1 MRRNLLKR
9 KIALGLS
16 LLMLGSSEGVQVL
29 AESVE
34 RESTV
39 QAEESAWEESS
50 ALEVYNENTEAETE
64 EKYLETS
71 EQITELDEPKSGIE
85 ETTHQENTTVETIE
99 REAEATTMEIATAVE
114 AEYTSGDEQN
124 SAEQNSNELSSEAMS
139 STEVET
145 ELSSETTSSAELET
159 ELSSEATFETET
171 YTELESE
178 VESEYE
184 SETEELMSEEETEGD
199 AYLADTLVYGDFN
212 YRVEENGEAVIVG
225 YNCTEKNKEVII
237 PDVIEGH
244 VVTSVGSFCFWYKG
258 ITSVEIPDSV
268 VEIRDNAFLGCTQ
281 LKKIILSKNL
291 VRIGKYAFANT
302 DLAEIVIPGSVVNI
316 EDYTFKNCTKLNEVI
331 LSDNIITI
339 GVQAFYG
346 CGNLTSLRL
355 PSNLKKMGT
364 QMIKGTKIESIVVPK
379 GVYEAG
385 YAGINEVSGALE
397 GCNTLTTV
405 ILEEGMETIPKY
417 LFANINSL
425 QKVEI
430 PQSIKKIDNFA
441 FHNCTGLKEIIIP
454 KSVVDIGEYVFCN
467 CTSLTKVTF
476 EEQSLIKKIPRE
488 MFKGCISLETVELSK
503 EITNIDWWAFQE
515 CKSLKN
521 IVFPSSLQTID
532 REAFKNSGLEYVAI
546 PANVYSI
553 GSEAFART
561 PIKEVYFEKGK
572 KVQIGIAAFKNC
584 TILTNFFTNNR
595 LIELEE
601 EALSGCS
608 SLVELDLSS
617 VLKLGPCVVGGT
629 QIRKLII
636 PTNTMLN
643 GKYAYGRTYYSPF
656 TGCDTL
662 KTIILQDGRSWIT
675 NYAFSSC
682 ESIESIVIPA
692 SVNEFS
698 TFAFWEQGNKNLI
711 IYGVS
716 GSYTE
721 EWAKRHNYQFRDV
734 SEGFEDSYKTS
745 EYLIKVIDSASKQP
759 ISNAAICINGE
770 EAGITAEDGT
780 VKITIYGTVTQ
791 NVSVAKAGYDTRSY
805 IGMPWNSTEQNVVE
819 LAIQEKTIEKQ
830 ITDMLPDAKLPETT
844 LNGPKINI
852 FGKEIYLFS
861 LPISVDVNWFD
872 NVSIKYDNETQTAK
886 VMIGVKE
893 TVKKDF
899 ETGKDGEKQYQNMKN
914 FVKSCGEG
922 TNQADMLNKF
932 KDTKDGLAPMKGKVA
947 FGVSG
952 NIAGFI
958 ELKYN
963 NGQWNLLDG
972 GLVAVLSASV
982 SQKIPLCYIF
992 YAEFGLSG
1000 SVTGTIKLTLDNQKQ
1015 YQILGSIALGI
1026 APSIAVG
1033 ANALIVDVK
1042 GGFEG
1047 GLTGTLKFPAQTME
1061 EAFEAYMSG
1070 KLFLKVSSP
1079 IPFYTASFNWQLF
1092 KIELF
1097 PDFGANLDPVE
1108 WKMAIEDRAVP
1119 ANGQAYEYAD
1129 TQTVTL
1135 SDGRSV
1141 MVYITD
1147 DGTKSTGNHTTL
1159 VYSVYENGTW
1169 SAAKPVCETG
1179 RADVKPVLKADG
1191 DKAYVVWMN
1200 IGKVISESSTPEEIY
1215 QSTDLWLS
1223 EFDGAAFKEPERVP
1237 VEGNAKMEFSYD
1249 ISAVNGTAAVVW
1261 IENSDND
1268 PFMQTGTN
1276 TIYSRQRVN
1285 GIWQDIQ
1292 TMTTSEVQIGAL
1304 QAAITADSLSVQ
1316 YSDGT
1321 NVYQASG
1328 QAVVQTG
1335 LGTNVKVFDGVTY
1348 YIREN
1353 QLYQLAQ
1360 DGTET
1365 ACGIACS
1372 SDYQVY
1378 DKVVYWT
1385 QQMNFNSELYMQKL
1399 GESNAVQL
1407 TYDGGYISSFAIY
1420 TMENG
1425 TTSITYTWTEVLSDD
1440 ELEEPYG
1447 VTYTKTIQGT
1457 TVYDLACSGPYFSAA
1472 DIVPETEA
1480 TFEVKIQNLSSENVD
1495 HIFMRV
1501 KDETEAVLMDN
1512 EVLKTIAAGTEKEV
1526 SFTYGL
1532 PKELSGKT
1540 LTVEIYTNEVT
1551 ESDIT
1556 NNTCSYTFADTDLS
1570 VVVKSKQVV
1579 IVSNHGYSDAKDV
1592 VLEIRN
1598 GSANGATVCRKEFGM
1613 LEAGTSVEVEYEIP
1627 QEFLAF
1633 KPGESAKE
1641 FIAVV
1646 TTSTSEALF
1655 GDNEAVIRIESPHIE
1670 GIELDQTKAML
1681 QPGNTLQLQATLSG
1695 EEAVDR
1701 RVEWCSS
1708 NTDIVTVDQN
1718 GFVTALKMGQA
1729 DVTAIALDGGL
1740 NAVCHVVVYD
1750 AFELNQLKF
1759 SKTKYQMIS
1768 GNELTLSYVSEPVL
1782 TKEQMLTA
1790 VWGSSNEEVATVK
1803 DGIVT
1808 AFKSGSTEI
1817 TVEVGGLSTTCQ
1829 VEVVS
1834 PMEITGIES
1843 TAYNKLKIS
1852 WTQAPE
1858 ADGYTIYKKNPET
1871 GKFVVLKSIADN
1883 TVVSYTN
1890 IVTCGA
1896 TYSYRVASYK
1906 LEGTKKVYLA
1916 ESKIVKKTAIPSTPV
1931 LQSVNMAAYNKIR
1944 ITWSKVNGC
1953 AGYVIYRS
1961 ESENGT
1967 YSVLKTVTQA
1977 TATNYVNIVKDS
1989 TVYYYKVRA
1998 FVTVNG
2004 KKVYGDYSS
2013 ILSGNVISGSPQ
2025 NFAISQ
2031 ASNGKITFTWNKVE
2045 DADGYVIYLYYPDT
2059 NKYKAIK
2066 NVTDIDVLT
2075 YGKKMTKGATYHF
2088 AMRAY
2093 RLVNGVKVYSDYGE
2107 IISTK

>member
-1 MRRNLLKR
+1 MRKKMTSK
-9 KIALGLS
+9 KIVAIGLS
-16 LLMLGSSEGVQVL
+16 LLMLGSSESVQIL
-29 AESVE
+29 AESLESESVITVE
-34 RESTV
+34 ETSTEVNSVEEVASVAELADPTELETLPVSEESVPVETMTESAQESGEGEVSTEWQTQEAEEVSESTLV
-39 QAEESAWEESS
+39 EQ
-50 ALEVYNENTEAETE
+50 
-64 EKYLETS
+64 ETS
-71 EQITELDEPKSGIE
+71 E
-85 ETTHQENTTVETIE
+85 NTN
-99 REAEATTMEIATAVE
+99 A
-114 AEYTSGDEQN
+114 SSDEQSSE
-124 SAEQNSNELSSEAMS
+124 SASSVEEVTSELSSEVDVE
-139 STEVET
+139 TEVET
-145 ELSSETTSSAELET
+145 ETD
-159 ELSSEATFETET
+159 
-171 YTELESE
+171 TELESE
-178 VESEYE
+178 VESEQE
-184 SETEELMSEEETEGD
+184 SETEELISEEETESDG
-199 AYLADTLVYGDFN
+199 YLADSHMYG
-212 YRVEENGEAVIVG
+212 YHIEENGEATITNYYG
-225 YNCTEKNKEVII
+225 TDEKVVV
-237 PDVIEGH
+237 PDTIDGH
-244 VVTSVGSFCFWYKG
+244 VVTGLGSSVFLRN
-258 ITSVEIPDSV
+258 TSVKE
-268 VEIRDNAFLGCTQ
+268 
-281 LKKIILSKNL
+281 IILPDNISKIGFSAFEGCSNL
-291 VRIGKYAFANT
+291 ETLKLPQNLEDMGTNLINGTRIE
-302 DLAEIVIPGSVVNI
+302 EIVIPPKV
-316 EDYTFKNCTKLNEVI
+316 TKAGYSTGYVSCSALGGCETLKTVI
-331 LSDNIITI
+331 
-339 GVQAFYG
+339 FEE
-346 CGNLTSLRL
+346 
-355 PSNLKKMGT
+355 
-364 QMIKGTKIESIVVPK
+364 GTKNIPAWIFMNSKSVQ
-379 GVYEAG
+379 
-385 YAGINEVSGALE
+385 
-397 GCNTLTTV
+397 TV
-405 ILEEGMETIPKY
+405 IL
-417 LFANINSL
+417 
-425 QKVEI
+425 
-430 PQSIKKIDNFA
+430 PQSVEKIDYMA
-441 FHNCTGLKEIIIP
+441 FYNCIELENLEISEKAVNIMIATEAF
-454 KSVVDIGEYVFCN
+454 D
-467 CTSLTKVTF
+467 
-476 EEQSLIKKIPRE
+476 
-488 MFKGCISLETVELSK
+488 GCIK
-503 EITNIDWWAFQE
+503 
-515 CKSLKN
+515 LKN
-521 IVFPSSLQTID
+521 FLTP
-532 REAFKNSGLEYVAI
+532 
-546 PANVYSI
+546 VYYI
-553 GSEAFART
+553 GD
-561 PIKEVYFEKGK
+561 
-572 KVQIGIAAFKNC
+572 AAFKNC
-584 TILTNFFTNNR
+584 TSLEEVN
-595 LIELEE
+595 LIEGQNKIRSESFENCKALTHLNLPNTIEEIEMEAFKGCGLESISIPGNVTNIGY
-601 EALSGCS
+601 EAFKGSSLKSVYFQNGKRVSVVASAFENCTSLTEFRINDRYVDLGTDALKDCS
-608 SLVELDLSS
+608 SLSKIDSMYIRHWGVRAIT
-617 VLKLGPCVVGGT
+617 GT
-629 QIRKLII
+629 QISEII
-636 PTNTMLN
+636 FT
-643 GKYAYGRTYYSPF
+643 KYSSTQSNSFAYRGDYSF
-656 TGCDTL
+656 TRCDSL
-662 KTIILQDGRSWIT
+662 KTVIIEDGRDEIPA
-675 NYAFSSC
+675 YAFFSC
-682 ESIESIVIPA
+682 KTLEKIVIPE
-692 SVNEFS
+692 SVINISPWEFPS
-698 TFAFWEQGNKNLI
+698 KTV
-711 IYGVS
+711 IYGVP
-716 GSYTE
+716 GSYAE
-721 EWAKRHNYQFRDV
+721 EYAKSYNYQFRDV

-745 EYLIKVIDSASKQP
+745 EYLVKVVDSASKQP
-759 ISNAAICINGE
+759 ISNAVICINGE

-780 VKITIYGTVTQ
+780 AKITIYGTVTQ
-791 NVSVAKAGYDTRSY
+791 NVSVAKDGYDTRSY

-852 FGKEIYLFS
+852 FGKDIYLFS

-1047 GLTGTLKFPAQTME
+1047 GLTGTLTFPAQTME

-1237 VEGNAKMEFSYD
+1237 TEENAKMEFSYD

-1285 GIWQDIQ
+1285 GVWQDIQ

-1495 HIFMRV
+1495 NIFMRV
-1501 KDETEAVLMDN
+1501 KDDTEAVLMDN

-1570 VVVKSKQVV
+1570 VVVKSEQTV
-1579 IVSNHGYSDAKDV
+1579 IVSNHGYSDANDV

-1598 GSANGATVCRKEFGM
+1598 GSANGAAVCRKELGT
-1613 LEAGTSVEVEYEIP
+1613 LKAGTSVEVEYEIP

-1646 TTSTSEALF
+1646 TTSTSESLF
-1655 GDNEAVIRIESPHIE
+1655 GDNEAVISIEPSHIE

-1768 GNELTLSYVSEPVL
+1768 GNELTLSYVSEPIL

-1790 VWGSSNEEVATVK
+1790 VWSSSNEEVATVK

-1808 AFKSGSTEI
+1808 AFKAGSTEI
-1817 TVEVGGLSTTCQ
+1817 TIEVGELSTNCQ

-1931 LQSVNMAAYNKIR
+1931 LQSVNMAAYNKLR
-1944 ITWSKVNGC
+1944 ITWNKVSGC
-1953 AGYVIYRS
+1953 EGYVIYRS

-1967 YSVLKTVTQA
+1967 YSVLKSVTQA

-2004 KKVYGDYSS
+2004 KKVYGDYSD
-2013 ILSGNVISGSPQ
+2013 ILSGNVITGPPQ
-2025 NFAISQ
+2025 NFTIKQ
-2031 ASNGKITFTWNKVE
+2031 ATNGKITFTWNKVE

-2107 IISTK
+2107 IVSTK